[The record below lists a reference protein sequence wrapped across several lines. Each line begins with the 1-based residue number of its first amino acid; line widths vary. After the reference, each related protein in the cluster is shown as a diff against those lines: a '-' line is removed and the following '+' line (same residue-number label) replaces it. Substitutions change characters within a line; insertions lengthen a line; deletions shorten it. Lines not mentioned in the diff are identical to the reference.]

1 VTADDEPVDDARR
14 DCPYVGLTAYDEE
27 DAEFFFGREREIDLV
42 VANLKGSRLTL
53 LYGES
58 GVGKSSVLRAGAM
71 RRLHEEVERNRQRRL
86 SQSASE
92 DKLPLAV
99 ALYRGPWLAPPLE
112 ALMTEVHKA
121 VKQALGEEVP
131 RWKPGEDVVK
141 TLEAWTKR
149 VRTILIVL
157 DQVEEYFL
165 YHANDEERDTVAGV
179 FAAVVNEPNL
189 RVNFLLSIREDA
201 LAKLDNLKKRTP
213 IYGNVLRIPYLSDE
227 AAGDA
232 IQKPLDR
239 WTEQEGNGAGSFRA
253 EPALIEELV
262 REVKKSTRT
271 PSSDENGD
279 KANGTGAQ
287 HIDTPVLQLVL
298 TRLWDEERDL
308 GSRVLRLETFRDR
321 LGGLESIVQTQLDPT
336 MERLSEAEKDIA
348 AQSFRQLVTPSL
360 SKIALS
366 ATDLED
372 YVGAPR
378 AEVAD
383 VLEKLS
389 TEDTE
394 RSGTGRILRPVAPP
408 PGKSETYYEIF
419 HDALGKTVLDWSAR
433 HLEARGREEAKRE
446 ASAQFRRR
454 RKYWAAAGGIAIAV
468 AIGFGLFA
476 LQTIRQNRE
485 AESRRHAAQSL
496 ALLAFDPH
504 RAIEVALEGLDESNT
519 DEAEAALHEAMSQ
532 SRLRFVYDSP
542 SAVTKAA
549 FSPRGS
555 WLISAEEGGRAHL
568 LNTES
573 GERHDLGSHG
583 AFVNDVAFNANGTR
597 AVTAGDDF
605 TARVWDVTSGELVG
619 EPLPHDA
626 AVYTGSFSPS
636 EALVLT
642 ASLDGVAHIW
652 NADTGETQA
661 LLGPAPSAG
670 NYHTASFSPNGDWVV
685 TTDWNYDED
694 ARATVRLWRRPAAG
708 WRDAGTP
715 THVLRGHMGAIRA
728 VSFSPN
734 GKYLVTGADDKTARI
749 WDVDSGTLLHVLRDH
764 QRYVANAIFS
774 PDSTV
779 LATVSEKTLR
789 FWNVEDGS
797 LFHRALASTDWV
809 TTVDFKRPDGE
820 LIVTAGSEG
829 VARVWDVDTGA
840 LLFELRGHTD
850 PIATAAFTPDG
861 ESVVTASW
869 DGTARVWDT
878 RTGLEVRGHT
888 DWVHDATF
896 SNDGTHVFTV
906 SADHHLAKWNAKT
919 GKQVWNEPDSSG
931 KTLNGVDV
939 DPSDRFVVS
948 VGDDPTSVVWDADTG
963 EEIVHLEAD
972 DEAEILGHSDVV
984 VAAAFDPRDE
994 ETQIATGGADERVL
1008 IWTWQG
1014 DRAEVIRELDAGQP
1028 GFYAAVAA
1036 HRGVVRSVAYSQ
1048 DGSRLVTAADD
1059 RMARVWD
1066 PDTGALLAT
1075 LEGHSGIVGG
1085 ATFDPTG
1092 ELVATASED
1101 WTVRV
1106 WRAEDGETLGTLG
1119 GAGGPLRA
1127 VAFSPGGRLIAA
1139 AGSAGYTYVWEWPS
1153 GKLLARLKMH
1163 SDLINSIE
1171 FGEGGRI
1178 LTASDDRTAKIYSC
1192 STCGELGELE
1202 QRAKDLVARIRY

>member
-14 DCPYVGLTAYDEE
+14 DCPYVGLTAFDEK
-27 DAEFFFGREREIDLV
+27 DHEFFFGREREIDLV

-58 GVGKSSVLRAGAM
+58 GVGKSSIIRAGAM
-71 RRLHEEVERNRQRRL
+71 RRLHDEVERNRRRRRE
-86 SQSASE
+86 QPASE
-92 DKLPLAV
+92 DRLPLAV

-112 ALMTEVHKA
+112 ALMAEVHKA
-121 VKQALGEEVP
+121 VEQALGEHVP
-131 RWKPGEDVVK
+131 AWKTGEDVVK

-149 VRTILIVL
+149 VRTILVVL

-165 YHANDEERDTVAGV
+165 YHANDEARDTVAGV

-213 IYGNVLRIPYLSDE
+213 IYGNVLRIPYLGDE
-227 AAGDA
+227 EAGDA
-232 IQKPLDR
+232 IQEPLAR
-239 WTEQEGNGAGSFRA
+239 WTELEGNGDGSFRA
-253 EPALIEELV
+253 EPALVQELV
-262 REVKKSTRT
+262 QEVKKSAQT
-271 PSSDENGD
+271 PGSDETGD
-279 KANGTGAQ
+279 MTNGTGAERF
-287 HIDTPVLQLVL
+287 DTPVLQLVL

-366 ATDLED
+366 ATDLEG

-378 AEVAD
+378 AEVAE

-389 TEDTE
+389 TEDTD

-454 RKYWAAAGGIAIAV
+454 TKVWAAIGVISIAA
-468 AIGFGLFA
+468 AIGFALFA
-476 LQTIRQNRE
+476 LETIRRKQD
-485 AESRRHAAQSL
+485 AESRRHAERAVAQ
-496 ALLAFDPH
+496 LAFDPH
-504 RAIEVALEGLDESNT
+504 RAISAALAGLDKSET
-519 DEAEAALHEAMSQ
+519 DDAEAALREAMSQ
-532 SRLRFVYDSP
+532 SRIRFVYDSP
-542 SAVTKAA
+542 AAVTKAT
-549 FSPRGS
+549 FSPRGA
-555 WLISAEEGGRAHL
+555 WLISAEDNGRAHL
-568 LNTES
+568 LNTRS

-597 AVTAGDDF
+597 AVTAGDDG

-642 ASLDGVAHIW
+642 ASLDGKAHIW
-652 NADTGETQA
+652 NADTGVEQA
-661 LLGPAPSAG
+661 TLGAAPSDRVLNIA
-670 NYHTASFSPNGDWVV
+670 AFSPNGDWAV
-685 TTDWNYDED
+685 TTESVDDPD
-694 ARATVRLWRRPAAG
+694 TASTVRLWRRPASG
-708 WRDAGTP
+708 WRAARQA
-715 THVLRGHMGAIRA
+715 THVLEGHKDWVWAA
-728 VSFSPN
+728 SFSPD
-734 GKYLVTGADDKTARI
+734 GKYLVTSGDDKTARI
-749 WDVDSGTLLHVLRDH
+749 WNVRSGKLLHVLDGH
-764 QRYVANAIFS
+764 QRFVANAIFS

-779 LATVSEKTLR
+779 VATVSEKTLR
-789 FWNVEDGS
+789 FWDVKDGF

-809 TTVDFKRPDGE
+809 STVDFRRPDGD
-820 LIVTAGSEG
+820 LIVTAGAEG
-829 VARVWDVDTGA
+829 VARVWEVDTGA

-850 PIATAAFTPDG
+850 PIANAAFTPDG
-861 ESVVTASW
+861 KSVVTAGL
-869 DGTARVWDT
+869 DGTARVWDAT
-878 RTGLEVRGHT
+878 TGRELRGHT

-896 SNDGTHVFTV
+896 SRDGAHVFTV
-906 SADHHLAKWNAKT
+906 SADHYLAKWNADT
-919 GKQVWNEPDSSG
+919 RELIWGYEDSSSE
-931 KTLNGVDV
+931 TLNGVDV
-939 DPSDRFVVS
+939 DPSGRFVAS
-948 VGDDPTSVVWDADTG
+948 VGDNPRSVVWDAETG
-963 EEIVHLEAD
+963 DEIVALET
-972 DEAEILGHSDVV
+972 DEEATLSGHSDVV
-984 VAAAFDPRDE
+984 VTVAFDPRE
-994 ETQIATGGADERVL
+994 GQRQIATGGADERVL
-1008 IWTWQG
+1008 IWTWEG
-1014 DRAEVIRELDAGQP
+1014 ARAEVVRELDAGQP
-1028 GFYAAVAA
+1028 GIYAAVAA
-1036 HRGVVRSVAYSQ
+1036 HRGAVRSVAYSH
-1048 DGSRLVTAADD
+1048 DGSRLVTAGDD
-1059 RMARVWD
+1059 RTARVWD
-1066 PDTGALLAT
+1066 PDTGALLT
-1075 LEGHSGIVGG
+1075 SLQGHGGIVGG

-1106 WRAEDGETLGTLG
+1106 WRADDGEALMTLG
-1119 GAGGPLRA
+1119 GTGGPLRT
-1127 VAFSPGGRLIAA
+1127 VAFSRDGRLLAA
-1139 AGSAGYTYVWEWPS
+1139 AGSAGYTYVWAWPS
-1153 GKLLARLKMH
+1153 GKLLAKMKMH

-1171 FGEGGRI
+1171 FGKGAEI
-1178 LTASDDRTAKIYSC
+1178 LSASDDRMAKIYSC
-1192 STCGELGELE
+1192 STCGELDDLE
-1202 QRAKDLVARIRY
+1202 QRAKDLIARIRY